1 MMGRK
6 KMYKNKIVR
15 TVFSILVFTLFFNV
29 NLIASQDSIH
39 KSFTEGSNE
48 KILPSP
54 VLPDMILE
62 EAIFMRKS
70 VRAFSENEVTDEELS
85 TILWAAYG
93 LRSDGRRTVHPIDG
107 VHAVV
112 IYVFNES
119 GVYRFNPINHSL
131 ILYKEG
137 DMRDKIDIL
146 QYEAPIQLG
155 LCWDTTKADSN
166 LGGAELGQVGQNI
179 QFMAVALGLGTVV
192 TGQSPAAIEPVG
204 LPKNE
209 EGLIIMPLGHPLEDY
224 DFTYRPLWFSF
235 LPRIK
240 HSKITVSDAINQR
253 LNGTDFSG
261 KLSRREL
268 SQIIWSSYG
277 FSYYID
283 NVHGPSNKV
292 LRHRTVP
299 SAHGYYPLCM
309 YICIESGVYKYIGG
323 LPNCDLWGLPIFSF
337 LLRLNT
343 NDVRQSISQACG
355 KPEISTSTLFIVSIL
370 DLEATKK
377 WDDLS
382 NESLWRFWYYE
393 AGASAYNVQLEAT
406 AWNLSSTILVPKD
419 ISLMRKSL
427 KLDNRFVPLLVVP
440 VGKN

>member
-1 MMGRK
+1 
-6 KMYKNKIVR
+6 MYKNKIVR
-15 TVFSILVFTLFFNV
+15 ILISIFVFTLFLNV
-29 NLIASQDSIH
+29 DLIVSQNSIYQ
-39 KSFTEGSNE
+39 SFTENSNE
-48 KILPSP
+48 KILPP
-54 VLPDMILE
+54 PILPNMILE

-70 VRAFSENEVTDEELS
+70 VRVFSENEVTDEELS

-93 LRSDGRRTVHPIDG
+93 FRSDGRRTVHPIDG
-107 VHAVV
+107 VYAAV

-119 GVYRFNPINHSL
+119 GVYRYNPINHSL

-146 QYEAPIQLG
+146 QYNAPIQLG
-155 LCWDTTKADSN
+155 LCWDSTKADPN

-179 QFMAVALGLGTVV
+179 HFMAVALGLGTVV
-192 TGQSPAAIEPVG
+192 TGQSPAAIAPVG

-209 EGLIIMPLGHPLEDY
+209 EGLILMPLGHPKDDY

-235 LPRIK
+235 LPKIK

-253 LNGTDFSG
+253 LNGTEFLG
-261 KLSRREL
+261 KLTRQEL

-283 NVHGPSNKV
+283 NILGPSNLV

-337 LLRLNT
+337 LLRLNAE
-343 NDVRQSISQACG
+343 DVRQSIAQACN
-355 KPEISTSTLFIVSIL
+355 KSEISTASMFIVSIL
-370 DLEATKK
+370 DLEATRK

-393 AGASAYNVQLEAT
+393 AGASAHNVQLEAT

-419 ISLMRKSL
+419 VSLIRSSL
-427 KLDNRFVPLLVVP
+427 NLDNRYFPLLVVP

>member
-1 MMGRK
+1 
-6 KMYKNKIVR
+6 MYKNKIVR
-15 TVFSILVFTLFFNV
+15 ILLLLFVLTIFLNV
-29 NLIASQDSIH
+29 DLIASQNSIYQ
-39 KSFTEGSNE
+39 SFTENNNE
-48 KILPSP
+48 KFLPPPILPN
-54 VLPDMILE
+54 MILE

-70 VRAFSENEVTDEELS
+70 VRVFSENEVTDEELS

-93 LRSDGRRTVHPIDG
+93 LRPDGRRTIHPIDG
-107 VHAVV
+107 VYAAV

-119 GVYRFNPINHSL
+119 GVYRYNPINHSL

-155 LCWDTTKADSN
+155 LCWDTTKANPN
-166 LGGAELGQVGQNI
+166 LGAAELGQVGQNI
-179 QFMAVALGLGTVV
+179 HFMAVALGLGTVV

-204 LPKNE
+204 LPDNE
-209 EGLIIMPLGHPLEDY
+209 EGLILMPLGHPRDDY

-235 LPRIK
+235 LPKIK
-240 HSKITVSDAINQR
+240 HSKITVTDAISLR
-253 LNGTDFSG
+253 LNGTEFSG
-261 KLSRREL
+261 KLTRREL

-277 FSYYID
+277 FSYYTD
-283 NVHGPSNKV
+283 NVYGPSNKV

-309 YICIESGVYKYIGG
+309 YVCVESGVYKYFGG

-337 LLRLNT
+337 LLRLKA
-343 NDVRQSISQACG
+343 NDVRQSIAQACD
-355 KPEISTSTLFIVSIL
+355 KPEISTASMFIISIL

-393 AGASAYNVQLEAT
+393 AGASAHNVQLEAT
-406 AWNLSSTILVPKD
+406 AWNLASTILVPTD
-419 ISLMRKSL
+419 VNLIRFSLN
-427 KLDNRFVPLLVVP
+427 LDNRFVPLLVVP